1 MLDTDDYLRQR
12 LLMSRLLRGGWY
24 KLLEDSRM
32 QISCRGGSTTIIVL
46 ANDYLDQQFMLS
58 DCFDFSATEMNS
70 ELWQAFRQLC
80 KNMPAEALNLLSLPI
95 GVYKLVSEASDA
107 EIGRISQ
114 RFFSCFKLRDKCLPM
129 LRDAIDGTPGEFQS
143 ISPAHKRFLSLFWV
157 NVWRVAVTQPSRAAT
172 MFDLPFD
179 MAQAFST
186 LSASRIFQIIDCL
199 SSSSYELRFNPYLV
213 EGLIKYPDDCMI
225 FSLMQIQQSIQ
236 KSEDV
241 KLSLTYQEPEIE
253 VDSTA
258 ILEDMKRG
266 MTRDEIVNKYKIDFS
281 QIYNIIKDNNKL
293 KNKFLKTNEELRR
306 QIDNYYKELA
316 ELLVIWGLSPEI
328 IRSITGMTATQFR
341 TIKAKVDLQGALPT
355 NYWSLKF
362 PGRHRSKLSLGDK
375 VIASLFVSIYS
386 RIGTSNIYRTVNV
399 PAMIVSQMVVQTLA
413 ETPFFAPLQAAPF
426 NPIDAWTW
434 ARDLQ
439 AATAQFVHCPHCGC
453 LYIARFED
461 DEPENLPVSDAN
473 YDPNLDYSHPCPYC
487 RYIETYCDFG
497 SPGKTHQAAA
507 ARKLREDEFYAHL
520 AKCIAPLD

>member
-1 MLDTDDYLRQR
+1 
-12 LLMSRLLRGGWY
+12 
-24 KLLEDSRM
+24 
-32 QISCRGGSTTIIVL
+32 
-46 ANDYLDQQFMLS
+46 MLS
-58 DCFDFSATEMNS
+58 DCFDFSAAEMNS
-70 ELWQAFRQLC
+70 ELWQAFRHLC
-80 KNMPAEALNLLSLPI
+80 KDSSAEALNLLSLPTS
-95 GVYKLVSEASDA
+95 VYKLVSEASDA

-129 LRDAIDGTPGEFQS
+129 LRDAIDGISDEVQS
-143 ISPAHKRFLSLFWV
+143 ISTSHKRFLNLFWV

-179 MAQAFST
+179 IAQAFST
-186 LSASRIFQIIDCL
+186 LSASRIFQIID
-199 SSSSYELRFNPYLV
+199 SMSASSYELRFNPYLV

-241 KLSLTYQEPEIE
+241 KLSLAYQEPDIE
-253 VDSTA
+253 VDSAA

-266 MTRDEIVNKYKIDFS
+266 MSRDEIVKKYKIDLA

-293 KNKFLKTNEELRR
+293 KSKFLKTNEELQR
-306 QIDNYYKELA
+306 QINNYFKELA

-328 IRSITGMTATQFR
+328 IRSITGMTTTQFR
-341 TIKAKVDLQGALPT
+341 TIKGKVDLQGALPA
-355 NYWSLKF
+355 NYGSLRN

-375 VIASLFVSIYS
+375 IVASLFLSIYS

-399 PAMIVSQMVVQTLA
+399 PAMIVSQMVVQTLT
-413 ETPFFAPLQAAPF
+413 ETPFFAPLQSAPF

-439 AATAQFVHCPHCGC
+439 AASVKFVHCPHCGC

-461 DEPENLPVSDAN
+461 DETEKLPVADSA
-473 YDPNLDYSHPCPYC
+473 YDPNVDYSHPCPYC
-487 RYIETYCDFG
+487 RFIETYCDFG
-497 SPGKTHQAAA
+497 SPGKSHPAAA
-507 ARKLREDEFYAHL
+507 ARKLRGEEFYAHL

>member
-1 MLDTDDYLRQR
+1 
-12 LLMSRLLRGGWY
+12 
-24 KLLEDSRM
+24 
-32 QISCRGGSTTIIVL
+32 
-46 ANDYLDQQFMLS
+46 MLS
-58 DCFDFSATEMNS
+58 DCFDFSAAEMNS

-80 KNMPAEALNLLSLPI
+80 KDTSAEALNLLSLPTS
-95 GVYKLVSEASDA
+95 VYKLVNEASDA

-143 ISPAHKRFLSLFWV
+143 ISPAHKRFLNLFWI

-179 MAQAFST
+179 VAQAFST

-341 TIKAKVDLQGALPT
+341 TIKGKVDLQGALPA
-355 NYWSLKF
+355 NYWYLKF

-375 VIASLFVSIYS
+375 MVASLFLSIYS

-399 PAMIVSQMVVQTLA
+399 PAMIVSQMVVQTLT

-439 AATAQFVHCPHCGC
+439 AATVKFVHCPHCGC

-461 DEPENLPVSDAN
+461 DDPENLPVCDTN

>member
-1 MLDTDDYLRQR
+1 
-12 LLMSRLLRGGWY
+12 
-24 KLLEDSRM
+24 
-32 QISCRGGSTTIIVL
+32 
-46 ANDYLDQQFMLS
+46 MLS
-58 DCFDFSATEMNS
+58 DCFDFSAAEMNS
-70 ELWQAFRQLC
+70 ELWQAFRHLC
-80 KNMPAEALNLLSLPI
+80 KDSSAEALNLLSLPTS
-95 GVYKLVSEASDA
+95 VYKLVSEASDA

-129 LRDAIDGTPGEFQS
+129 LRDAIDGISDEVQS
-143 ISPAHKRFLSLFWV
+143 ISTSHKRFLNLFWV

-179 MAQAFST
+179 IAQAFST
-186 LSASRIFQIIDCL
+186 LSASRIFQIID
-199 SSSSYELRFNPYLV
+199 SMSASSYELRFNPYLV

-241 KLSLTYQEPEIE
+241 KLSLAYQEPDIE
-253 VDSTA
+253 VDSAA

-266 MTRDEIVNKYKIDFS
+266 MSRDEIVKKYKIDLA

-293 KNKFLKTNEELRR
+293 KSKFLKTNEELQR
-306 QIDNYYKELA
+306 QINNYFKELA

-328 IRSITGMTATQFR
+328 IRSITGMTTTQFR
-341 TIKAKVDLQGALPT
+341 TIKGKVDLQGALPA
-355 NYWSLKF
+355 NYGSLRN

-375 VIASLFVSIYS
+375 IIASLFLSIYS

-399 PAMIVSQMVVQTLA
+399 PAMIVSQMVVQTLT
-413 ETPFFAPLQAAPF
+413 ETPFFAPLQSAPF

-439 AATAQFVHCPHCGC
+439 AASVKFVHCPHCGC

-461 DEPENLPVSDAN
+461 DETEKLPVADSA
-473 YDPNLDYSHPCPYC
+473 YDPNVDYSHPCPYC
-487 RYIETYCDFG
+487 RFIETYCDFG
-497 SPGKTHQAAA
+497 SPGKSHPAAA
-507 ARKLREDEFYAHL
+507 ARKLRGEEFYAHL